1 MSTVFGKGFLR
12 AAWRSAPEKSAQ
24 GKFDCAA
31 GARERRDFVRRRFEQ
46 PHGVREGTDGYV
58 DDAPVFGF
66 RQNSPRE
73 LYDVGEFPAARVFEK
88 GIFGGSCP
96 NFSPRRLSRRTPR
109 PGGPSAIYP
118 TGTLPFPKY
127 SFSSAQKTGAS
138 GVPLLTRTAAI
149 SAFP

>member
-46 PHGVREGTDGYV
+46 PRGVREGTDGYV

-73 LYDVGEFPAARVFEK
+73 LTGKRLFTFGQYGAAGKRFLAYKDGAAVRV
-88 GIFGGSCP
+88 
-96 NFSPRRLSRRTPR
+96 
-109 PGGPSAIYP
+109 AY
-118 TGTLPFPKY
+118 
-127 SFSSAQKTGAS
+127 
-138 GVPLLTRTAAI
+138 LLTPKAVIKPHRDKFLTDREII
-149 SAFP
+149 SGAEETIKIYANNCYGLSIH

>member
-46 PHGVREGTDGYV
+46 PRGVREGTDGYV

-73 LYDVGEFPAARVFEK
+73 LTGKRFLAYKDGAAVRV
-88 GIFGGSCP
+88 
-96 NFSPRRLSRRTPR
+96 
-109 PGGPSAIYP
+109 AY
-118 TGTLPFPKY
+118 
-127 SFSSAQKTGAS
+127 
-138 GVPLLTRTAAI
+138 LLTPKAVIKPHRDKFLTDREII
-149 SAFP
+149 SGAEETIKIYANNCYGLSIH

>member
-88 GIFGGSCP
+88 GIFGGAVRI
-96 NFSPRRLSRRTPR
+96 FRRGDFPGER
-109 PGGPSAIYP
+109 P
-118 TGTLPFPKY
+118 
-127 SFSSAQKTGAS
+127 AQGAVRDIS
-138 GVPLLTRTAAI
+138 DGNASVPEI
-149 SAFP
+149 FI

>member
-46 PHGVREGTDGYV
+46 PRGVREGTDGYV

-88 GIFGGSCP
+88 GIFGGAVRI
-96 NFSPRRLSRRTPR
+96 FPR
-109 PGGPSAIYP
+109 
-118 TGTLPFPKY
+118 
-127 SFSSAQKTGAS
+127 GAVRDIS
-138 GVPLLTRTAAI
+138 DGNASVPEI
-149 SAFP
+149 FI

>member
-46 PHGVREGTDGYV
+46 PRGVREGTDGYV

-73 LYDVGEFPAARVFEK
+73 LYGVGEFPAARVFEK
-88 GIFGGSCP
+88 GIFGELSEFFAAATFP
-96 NFSPRRLSRRTPR
+96 ASAPPR
-109 PGGPSAIYP
+109 
-118 TGTLPFPKY
+118 
-127 SFSSAQKTGAS
+127 GAVRDIS
-138 GVPLLTRTAAI
+138 DGNASVPEI
-149 SAFP
+149 FI